1 MTANPGGITAPFRQ
15 GAFRRIWGA
24 SLFSNLG
31 QHVQAV
37 GAGWLMLTL
46 THRADMVAMVQ
57 TATMAPILCFAL
69 AAGAIADMYD
79 RRKVAMA
86 ALGLAFSGA
95 AALALLSAFHLI
107 SPPLLLLCCFV
118 VGSGTALYSPAWQ
131 SSAVEL
137 VGREALPAAVA
148 LYSISNNMARSVGP
162 ALGGILVAS
171 LGSTLAFGI
180 NASLFLPLIFALFLW
195 RRRQEPPRLPP
206 ERIDRAV
213 ISGVRYVGLAPPIRR
228 VIVRSLLCAF
238 GGSVAYALLAIV
250 ARDLLHGNAM
260 TYGLLLGSFGLGAV
274 LAALATSRIRAA
286 FGAEGSTRL
295 SALLLGGA
303 LLTVALSRS
312 LALSSAALMIAGA
325 GWMTSI
331 SMFNISVQLASPR
344 WVSGRA
350 LAAYQAA
357 VGGGLAAGSWCWG
370 RVAEIYGVPV
380 ALEAAGVLVLALV
393 PLSRWLKL
401 PDTDARAGEVAP
413 RRSDPAIALELSGR
427 SGPIALEVTYRVDPE
442 DARDFY
448 HAARR
453 LQRSFERNGAYG
465 VTISRDITD
474 EWLWIYRFHYPTW
487 HDYLRART
495 RATFA
500 DRELQGAVTAFHTD
514 SLPPIVRRMLERP
527 FGSVRWKA
535 NAPDPTVD
543 MDAVMPLSPQSS

>member
-1 MTANPGGITAPFRQ
+1 MTEEPGGIAAPFRQ
-15 GAFRRIWGA
+15 LAFRRIWGA

-79 RRKVAMA
+79 RRKVAIA
-86 ALGLAFSGA
+86 ALGIAFCGA
-95 AALALLSAFHLI
+95 AALALLSLFHLI

-118 VGSGTALYSPAWQ
+118 VGTGTALYSPAWQ

-137 VGREALPAAVA
+137 VGRDALPAAVA
-148 LYSISNNMARSVGP
+148 LYSISNNVARSVGP
-162 ALGGILVAS
+162 ALGGVLVAS
-171 LGSTLAFGI
+171 LGSALAFGV
-180 NASLFLPLIFALFLW
+180 NALLFLPLMLALLFW

-213 ISGVRYVGLAPPIRR
+213 ISGMRYVGLAPPIRR
-228 VIVRSLLCAF
+228 VILRSLLCAF

-250 ARDLLHGNAM
+250 ARDVLHGSAM

-274 LAALATSRIRAA
+274 TAALAIDRIRAA
-286 FGAEGSTRL
+286 FGAEGASRI
-295 SALLLGGA
+295 SALLLGSA
-303 LLTVALSRS
+303 LLTVAVSRS
-312 LALSSAALMIAGA
+312 LPLSTGALLVAGA

-357 VGGGLAAGSWCWG
+357 VGGGLAVGSWCWG
-370 RVAEIYGVPV
+370 RVAEVHGVPV
-380 ALEAAGVLVLALV
+380 ALAAAGLLVLGLV

-413 RRSDPAIALELSGR
+413 RRGDPAIALDLSGR
-427 SGPIALEVTYRVDPE
+427 SGPITLEVIYRVDPGA
-442 DARDFY
+442 ARDFY

-453 LQRSFERNGAYG
+453 LQRSFERNGAYA
-465 VTISRDITD
+465 VAISRDITD
-474 EWLWIYRFHYPTW
+474 EWLWIFRFHYPTW

-495 RATFA
+495 RATLA
-500 DRELQGAVTAFHTD
+500 DRELQAAVTAFHAGD
-514 SLPPIVRRMLERP
+514 APPIVRRMLERP

-543 MDAVMPLSPQSS
+543 MDAVLPLPPQSS